1 MTKEPPILYRK
12 RFIPEETVCLRSDV
26 VLHFDDNLI
35 ITSWNVL
42 HPRNDFSRGYSC
54 CFLDKG
60 FRVSRLIKPDGEL
73 LYWYCDIMDFVFGDE
88 GKKLVMTDLLA
99 DIVVYPD
106 GRTRLLDLDELAE
119 AHARGLIDSRALER
133 CLVRVNS
140 LLDTIYK
147 NHFRELIK
155 PLEEIT
161 G

>member
-1 MTKEPPILYRK
+1 
-12 RFIPEETVCLRSDV
+12 
-26 VLHFDDNLI
+26 
-35 ITSWNVL
+35 
-42 HPRNDFSRGYSC
+42 
-54 CFLDKG
+54 
-60 FRVSRLIKPDGEL
+60 
-73 LYWYCDIMDFVFGDE
+73 
-88 GKKLVMTDLLA
+88 MTDLLA

-106 GRTRLLDLDELAE
+106 GRIRLLDLDELAE
-119 AHARGLIDSRALER
+119 AHARGLIDSRTLER